1 MTRSLT
7 RAPADVSAVEVGSH
21 QSKLKR
27 LRTLGR
33 LLDNAIP
40 IPGTGR
46 RVGLDGVIGL
56 IPVAGDAAGAL
67 ISGYI
72 ILEAARL
79 GVPKATIA
87 RMVGNVAADTVVGGV
102 PLLGDLFD
110 FGFKSNARNLALIEA
125 HAARPTAARAAS
137 RRTLLL
143 IGGGLVVALVGI
155 IALAVA
161 LGSLLAGAAAPYW
174 HF

>member
-1 MTRSLT
+1 MTPSLT
-7 RAPADVSAVEVGSH
+7 RSTGEAPAVEVGTH
-21 QSKLKR
+21 HSKLQR

-33 LLDNAIP
+33 LLDNAVP

-72 ILEAARL
+72 ILEAARI
-79 GVPKATIA
+79 GVPKATLA
-87 RMVGNVAADTVVGGV
+87 RMFGNVAADTVVGAIPV
-102 PLLGDLFD
+102 LGDLFD
-110 FGFKSNARNLALIEA
+110 FGFKSNTRNLALIEA
-125 HAARPTAARAAS
+125 HAARPAAARAAS
-137 RRTLLL
+137 RRTLLVV
-143 IGGGLVVALVGI
+143 GGGLVLALVGI

-161 LGSLLAGAAAPYW
+161 LGSLLAQAAAPYW